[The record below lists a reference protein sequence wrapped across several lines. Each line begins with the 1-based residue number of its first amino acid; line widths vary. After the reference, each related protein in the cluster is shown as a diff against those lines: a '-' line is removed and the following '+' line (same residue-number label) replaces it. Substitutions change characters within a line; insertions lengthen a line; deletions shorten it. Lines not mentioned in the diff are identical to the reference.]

1 MIIVICNRTKK
12 IFIMKKVLL
21 LAAIVVVGLS
31 ELKAQT
37 EFKIITVIESIVP
50 GGLGR
55 SRIIENGTEI
65 DYNQFTTERTDG
77 KKSNQGKV
85 KRGDAKVDEFS
96 ETKLLNF
103 YSLAGINFQNIA
115 SNDAL
120 ITSML
125 NNLSTQGWELFQ
137 VVSGVESDAGK
148 GDGNGIFITRYVF
161 KK

>member
-1 MIIVICNRTKK
+1 MKK
-12 IFIMKKVLL
+12 II
-21 LAAIVVVGLS
+21 LAVAIIGGYFA
-31 ELKAQT
+31 EAAAQS
-37 EFKIITVIESIVP
+37 EFKIITTIESIVP
-50 GGLGR
+50 GGMGR

-77 KKSNQGKV
+77 KKSAQGKV
-85 KRGDAKVDEFS
+85 KRGDAKVDKFS

-103 YSLAGINFQNIA
+103 YSMAGINFQNVA

-125 NNLSTQGWELFQ
+125 NDLSKQGWELFSI
-137 VVSGVESDAGK
+137 VSGVESDAGK
-148 GDGNGIFITRYVF
+148 GDSAGIFVTRYIF